1 MRAKRLEK
9 RRAEKFGKNSRLNKL
24 TSKVQQ
30 LKSEKIRLSAQLQAE
45 LRRQETAEEK
55 MQTLTEKM
63 AEHLQCSVCLLVP
76 KDMRIPVCVNGH
88 ITCVPCKEEIGGFRC
103 PECREAN
110 SEERFSVVAG
120 NISDLLGK
128 TSIKE
133 NYIFSDI
140 SAKFYPPHSH
150 PSGEH
155 VYKIKGFFQLFW
167 YASEWS

>member
-30 LKSEKIRLSAQLQAE
+30 IKSEKKRLSAQLQAE

-76 KDMRIPVCVNGH
+76 KDMRIPVCANGH

-110 SEERFSVVAG
+110 SVERFSVVAG

-140 SAKFYPPHSH
+140 SAKFDHPP
-150 PSGEH
+150 PTRP
-155 VYKIKGFFQLFW
+155 V
-167 YASEWS
+167 